1 MKIPQKEASDVK
13 EGGLYY
19 GDYLQLSR
27 ILDAQKLESGQDG
40 PVAHDEML
48 FIIVHQAYE
57 LWFKQIL
64 WEIDGALRIMN
75 ADQVEEKALGAAVA
89 HLERIH
95 RIQQVLLQQIDVMET
110 MTPLDFLDFRDAL
123 VPASGFQSVQWRLIE
138 NRLGMRP
145 GDRHAFTKAP
155 YTSRLKGEDAKTVS
169 ESESEPNMFDLVASW
184 LERTPFIRFGSFDFW
199 HAYHEAV
206 DTMLASDRKVIEDNP
221 VLNDAEKEQQFGHL
235 KRTADHFEALF
246 DQERYNELV
255 EAGQMRLSHD
265 ALQAAL
271 LIHLYRDEPILHLP
285 FRLLHALVDIDEG
298 FTTWRYRH
306 ALMVSR
312 MIGTKIGTG
321 GSSGHDYLRRSAEH
335 NRVFGDLVNLS
346 TFFIPRSDLPAL
358 PEDVAAELGFRWRGS
373 QPGNASLG

>member
-1 MKIPQKEASDVK
+1 MKDN
-13 EGGLYY
+13 GLYY
-19 GDYLQLSR
+19 GDYLHLDR
-27 ILDAQKLESGQDG
+27 ILGAQELESQKSGR
-40 PVAHDEML
+40 VAHDEML

-64 WEIDGALRIMN
+64 WEIDAALAIMN
-75 ADQVEEKALGAAVA
+75 AQPVQEKSLGAAVS
-89 HLERIH
+89 HLERITS
-95 RIQQVLLQQIDVMET
+95 IQQVLLQQIDVLET

-123 VPASGFQSVQWRLIE
+123 VPASGFQSAQWRLIE

-155 YTSRLKGEDAKTVS
+155 YTSRLNDADATTVTAS
-169 ESESEPNMFDLVASW
+169 EAVPSLFERVQSW
-184 LERTPFIRFGSFDFW
+184 LERTPFIRFGDFDFW
-199 HAYHEAV
+199 SAYHTAV
-206 DTMLASDRKVIEDNP
+206 QAMLGSDRALIEGNP
-221 VLNDAEKEQQFGHL
+221 VLNEAEKRQQLGHL
-235 KRTADHFEALF
+235 ETTEKHFEALF
-246 DQERYNELV
+246 DEDAYNQLLTKGER
-255 EAGQMRLSHD
+255 RLSHR

-321 GSSGHDYLRRSAEH
+321 GSSGHEYLRRSAER

-346 TFFIPRSDLPAL
+346 TFFIPRSDLPRL
-358 PEDVAAELGFRWRGS
+358 PADIEAQLGFHWKGV
-373 QPGNASLG
+373 

>member
-1 MKIPQKEASDVK
+1 MIDK
-13 EGGLYY
+13 GLYY
-19 GDYLQLSR
+19 GDYLRLDR
-27 ILDAQKLESGQDG
+27 ILDAQDLESGKTG

-75 ADQVEEKALGAAVA
+75 ADQVEEKALGRAVA
-89 HLERIH
+89 HLERI
-95 RIQQVLLQQIDVMET
+95 RSIQSVLLQQIDVLET

-155 YTSRLKGEDAKTVS
+155 YTSRLKGPDANTVS
-169 ESESEPNMFDLVASW
+169 ASENDPDLFSLVESW

-199 HAYHEAV
+199 TAYRSAV
-206 DTMLASDRKVIEDNP
+206 DTMLESDRSVIVENP
-221 VLNDAEKEQQFGHL
+221 VLNEAEIEQQLQHL
-235 KRTADHFEALF
+235 QRTRDHFAALF
-246 DQERYNELV
+246 DQQTYKTLV
-255 EAGQMRLSHD
+255 EKGQQRLSHE

-321 GSSGHDYLRRSAEH
+321 GSSGHDYLRKSAEE
-335 NRVFGDLVNLS
+335 NRVFKDLVNLS
-346 TFFIPRSDLPAL
+346 TFFIPRSELPQL
-358 PEDVAAELGFRWRGS
+358 PEDVSTQLGFHWRGPDS
-373 QPGNASLG
+373 